1 MPEVSERVLFVHAH
15 PDDETIST
23 GGTIALLV
31 KRGAQV
37 TVVTCTR
44 GEQGEVIPAALATL
58 QGDPDALAEHRERE
72 LAGALAALGVTDHRY
87 LGSATA
93 RLSGNASRRYRD
105 SGMQWGDNGAE
116 AAADVDDLA
125 LTRAEFGEV
134 ASDIATVIA
143 DVAPDAVISYD
154 SHGGYGHP
162 DHIVVFEAS
171 RRASDVM
178 GVPFFSI
185 EVPAEVDLQPESP
198 PELLQAPGVITIDVR
213 EVLAAKRAALQAHET
228 QIVVHENTFALSN
241 GVLHPIGVTESFR
254 RIHPGGGGGGG
265 GGGGDGSG
273 DGDRDDVLTPFRDYS
288 LTSKILTVVATMLGG
303 AFAGFIFTAV
313 HQGTF
318 LAGSFP
324 VPLGVILGLGGTA
337 ALLAGLRIRCDSR
350 VLAGI
355 GAFTVLGATAIL
367 SAPTPGGS
375 LVVPANVAGYIW
387 TFGSALIAFIV
398 LAWPRVHQRASGTI
412 VDIPAVKGSLIP

>member
-44 GEQGEVIPAALATL
+44 GEQGEVIPAALANL
-58 QGDPDALAEHRERE
+58 QGDHDALAERRERE

-125 LTRAEFGEV
+125 LTRADFGEV
-134 ASDIATVIA
+134 ASDIAAVIA

-162 DHIVVFEAS
+162 DHIVAFEAS
-171 RRASDVM
+171 RRAADVM

-185 EVPAEVDLQPESP
+185 EVSAEVDLQPDS
-198 PELLQAPGVITIDVR
+198 LQAPGVITIDVR

-228 QIVVHENTFALSN
+228 QVVVHENTFELSN
-241 GVLHPIGVTESFR
+241 GVLHTIGITESFR
-254 RIHPGGGGGGG
+254 RIHPGGGGGGD
-265 GGGGDGSG
+265 DGSG
-273 DGDRDDVLTPFRDYS
+273 HGGRDDVLTPFLDYS
-288 LTSKILTVVATMLGG
+288 LTSKIFTVVATLLGG

-318 LAGSFP
+318 LIGGLSLPF
-324 VPLGVILGLGGTA
+324 GVILGLGGTA
-337 ALLAGLRIRCDSR
+337 ALLAGLRIRFDSR

-355 GAFTVLGATAIL
+355 GAVSVLGATAIL

-398 LAWPRVHQRASGTI
+398 LAWPRVQQRASSTI
-412 VDIPAVKGSLIP
+412 VDIPAVKGSSIP

>member
-44 GEQGEVIPAALATL
+44 GEQGEVIPAALANL
-58 QGDPDALAEHRERE
+58 EGDPDALAEHRERE

-87 LGSATA
+87 LGSSTA
-93 RLSGNASRRYRD
+93 RVSGNAIRRYRD

-125 LTRAEFGEV
+125 LTRADFGEV

-154 SHGGYGHP
+154 SRGGYGHP
-162 DHIVVFEAS
+162 DHIVAFEAS
-171 RRASDVM
+171 LRAAVIM

-198 PELLQAPGVITIDVR
+198 PESLQAPGVITIDVR

-228 QIVVHENTFALSN
+228 QVVVHEDTFALSN
-241 GVLHPIGVTESFR
+241 GVVHPIGVTESFR
-254 RIHPGGGGGGG
+254 RIHPGGGGDGD
-265 GGGGDGSG
+265 DGSG
-273 DGDRDDVLTPFRDYS
+273 DGGRDDVLTPFRDYS
-288 LTSKILTVVATMLGG
+288 LTSKILTAAATLLGG

-318 LAGSFP
+318 LVGSFP
-324 VPLGVILGLGGTA
+324 VPLGLILGLGGTA
-337 ALLAGLRIRCDSR
+337 ALLAGLRIRFDSR

-355 GAFTVLGATAIL
+355 GSFAVLGATAIL

-375 LVVPANVAGYIW
+375 LVVPANVAGYVW
-387 TFGSALIAFIV
+387 TFGSALIAFVV
-398 LAWPRVHQRASGTI
+398 LAWPRVHQRASGKI
-412 VDIPAVKGSLIP
+412 NSIPAVKGSSIP